1 VFARRAAWDL
11 TPNALGE
18 RVAARRKLG
27 LPLLDLSDAN
37 PTHAGLAAPAEALAL
52 ALGELARDAGALR
65 YDPDPRGEPAARA
78 AVAGCHP
85 RAAPDDVV
93 LTAGTSEGYAHLFR
107 MLADP
112 GDRVHVPTPGYPLFE
127 HLAELEGL
135 EVAHYALRPPLPAA
149 GARWRI
155 DLPSLVATLS
165 PRTRA
170 VLVIHPH
177 SPTGSFVDP
186 EDLAALRALG
196 RERGF
201 ALICDEV
208 FAASAP
214 SGAGPSTLVG
224 AEQGPLHFVLSG
236 ASKLLALPQLKVAWI
251 AVGGPAPERREALAR
266 LEFVADAYLSVSP
279 LLASLLPRLLAE
291 REGIRRELRERVVAN
306 RAQLEAALAGLAG
319 IECLPAEAGWSAIVR
334 VGPEGGA
341 IADEEELV
349 LALLDRAG
357 VLVQPGF
364 LFDLDG
370 DAARPAAHLVLSLL
384 PEPET
389 FAEGVLGLGRVLG
402 RAPAPA
408 FPR

>member
-1 VFARRAAWDL
+1 MFARRAAWDL
-11 TPNALGE
+11 TPNPVSE

-27 LPLLDLSDAN
+27 LPVLDLSDAN

-65 YDPDPRGEPAARA
+65 YDADPRGEPAVRA
-78 AVAGCHP
+78 AVAACHP

-135 EVAHYALRPPLPAA
+135 EVARYALRPPPAA
-149 GARWRI
+149 CARWRI

-170 VLVIHPH
+170 LLVIHPH
-177 SPTGSFVDP
+177 NPTGSFLDP

-201 ALICDEV
+201 ALVSDEV
-208 FAASAP
+208 FAASAQAGAPP
-214 SGAGPSTLVG
+214 SALVG
-224 AEQGPLHFVLSG
+224 AEEGPLHFVLSG

-251 AVGGPAPERREALAR
+251 AVGGPPRERVEALAR
-266 LEFVADAYLSVSP
+266 LEFVADAFLSVSP
-279 LLASLLPRLLAE
+279 LLASLLPRLLAQRDE
-291 REGIRRELRERVVAN
+291 IRRELRERVAAN
-306 RAQLEAALAGLAG
+306 RAQLEAALGSVAGF
-319 IECLPAEAGWSAIVR
+319 ECLPAEAGWSAIVR
-334 VGPEGGA
+334 ATRDEGA
-341 IADEEELV
+341 VPDEEELV

-364 LFDLDG
+364 LFDLEG
-370 DAARPAAHLVLSLL
+370 GEGRPAAHLVLSLL
-384 PEPET
+384 PEPEA
-389 FAEGVLGLGRVLG
+389 FAEGVLALARALGDG
-402 RAPAPA
+402 GSSMPPS
-408 FPR
+408 